1 MNDIRT
7 KATTKISPATPEAI
21 AQAAG
26 IIRAGGLI
34 GLPTETVYG
43 LAADA
48 TRPEAVAKI
57 YAAKGRPRFNPLI
70 AHIATLEDAHRLAL
84 VPAAA
89 HALIERFWPGPLTLV
104 LPFRP
109 DAAGC
114 ELARAG
120 LDSVALRMPSHPI
133 ARAVIAAAGVPI
145 SAPSA
150 NRSGRISATSAED
163 VAAELG
169 DSVDLV
175 LDAGPTEIGVE
186 STIVSLLGDTP
197 TLLRAGGTPRTEI
210 EAMIGRPLALAGADD
225 TAPRAPGMMTS
236 HYAPAAPVRLDAT
249 AVLPDEALLTF
260 GMFRPG
266 GIEHARVVLN
276 LSERGDTL
284 EAAANL
290 YRMLRRLDGLQP
302 RCIAV
307 APIPGDGLGEAIN
320 DRLRRAAAP
329 R

>member
-1 MNDIRT
+1 MNDTRS
-7 KATTKISPATPEAI
+7 KITPATEDSI
-21 AQAAG
+21 ARAG
-26 IIRAGGLI
+26 EIIRAGGLV

-70 AHIATLEDAHRLAL
+70 AHIAALDDAPRLAL
-84 VPAAA
+84 VSGAGQ
-89 HALIERFWPGPLTLV
+89 ALIERFWPGPLTLV

-109 DAAGC
+109 GATVC

-120 LDSVALRMPSHPI
+120 LDSVALRMPSHKI
-133 ARAVIAAAGVPI
+133 ARAVIEAAGVPV

-150 NRSGRISATSAED
+150 NRSGRISATSAAD
-163 VAAELG
+163 VASELG
-169 DSVDLV
+169 GSVDLV
-175 LDAGPTEIGVE
+175 LDAGQTKIGVE
-186 STIVSLLGDTP
+186 STIVSLLGDKP
-197 TLLRAGGTPRTEI
+197 TLLRAGGLPRAEI
-210 EAMIGRPLALAGADD
+210 EAVLGRPLALAGADD

-236 HYAPAAPVRLDAT
+236 HYAPATPVRLE
-249 AVLPDEALLTF
+249 AVEVAADEALLAF
-260 GMFRPG
+260 GAFRPA
-266 GIEHARVVLN
+266 GIAQAQAVLN
-276 LSERGDTL
+276 LSAAGDPV

-290 YRMLRRLDGLQP
+290 YRSLRQLDALGA

-307 APIPGDGLGEAIN
+307 APVPEAGLGEAIN
-320 DRLRRAAAP
+320 DRLKRAAAP